1 MFEFSQRISLGMF
14 ISSLGRNQVKI
25 SEVMLGDGGLGG
37 EGIRYGN
44 QTSFL
49 IHGFINQNDHE

>member
-1 MFEFSQRISLGMF
+1 MFT
-14 ISSLGRNQVKI
+14 SSLGRNQLKI
-25 SEVMLGDGGLGG
+25 SEVMLGGGGLGG

-49 IHGFINQNDHE
+49 IHGHINQNDHE